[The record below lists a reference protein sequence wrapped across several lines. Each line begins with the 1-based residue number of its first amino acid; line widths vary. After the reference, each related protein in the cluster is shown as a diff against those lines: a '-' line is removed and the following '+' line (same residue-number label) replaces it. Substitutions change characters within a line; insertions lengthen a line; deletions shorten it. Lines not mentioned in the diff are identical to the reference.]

1 MFGRKETQWYLLFS
15 SEQKA
20 IENLPENKVVAIEA
34 AGKSLCIVR
43 HSNGYFVTDNKCP
56 HQGLPLSRG
65 GFCENGLI
73 VCPFHRYSW
82 QMSTGRET
90 RRNEKNMEVYP
101 VKVSSEGVFVGIIR
115 KRGFFSCF

>member
-1 MFGRKETQWYLLFS
+1 MFGRKEIHWYLLFG
-15 SEQKA
+15 SEDKA
-20 IENLPENKVVAIEA
+20 KENLPENKVVAIEA

-43 HSNGYFVTDNKCP
+43 YAEGYFVTDNKCP

-82 QMSTGRET
+82 EIKTGRET
-90 RRNEKNMEVYP
+90 RKNERNMEVYP
-101 VKVSSEGVFVGIIR
+101 VKVCAEGVFVGII
-115 KRGFFSCF
+115 KKKGFFGTF